1 MVPEIRKKQK
11 NEQNKTKD
19 VFDWQFGSADTV
31 VNGVRFKPSL
41 SSSQFES

>member
-1 MVPEIRKKQK
+1 MVPEIRAKQK
-11 NEQNKTKD
+11 KEQNMTKD
-19 VFDWQFGSADTV
+19 VFGRQFGSADTV